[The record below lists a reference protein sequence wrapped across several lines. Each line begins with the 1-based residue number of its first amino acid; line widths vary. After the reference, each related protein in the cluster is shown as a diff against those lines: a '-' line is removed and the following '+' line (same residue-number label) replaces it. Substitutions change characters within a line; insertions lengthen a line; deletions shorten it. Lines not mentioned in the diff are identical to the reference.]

1 MIFQKSVNYLRTDC
15 KCHMVFI
22 WWPLPDSVFQ
32 RSAMKDRRLVGA
44 DTLVVPKNA
53 SNVFLL
59 KKTNFCEAL
68 DIRRIFEKDTICCSL
83 VLSPP

>member
-1 MIFQKSVNYLRTDC
+1 
-15 KCHMVFI
+15 
-22 WWPLPDSVFQ
+22 
-32 RSAMKDRRLVGA
+32 MKDRRLVGA
-44 DTLVVPKNA
+44 ETLVVPKNA
-53 SNVFLL
+53 LNVFLL